1 MTCDVFLDSNILVY
15 AAVPSG
21 NEEYKQ
27 SIANSI
33 IVNGQFGLSAQ
44 VLQEFYVVTQ
54 RVPTP
59 LSQAEV
65 KEWLIMLKEFPC
77 VAVDA
82 NLVNLG
88 IEVSQRYQISYWDGT
103 IIAAAEMLGAETLYT
118 EDLNHEQ
125 IYGSVQVVNPFIG

>member
-21 NEEYKQ
+21 NEEHKQ
-27 SIANSI
+27 RIANSI
-33 IVNGQFGLSAQ
+33 VDNFQFGISAQ

-65 KEWLIMLKEFPC
+65 KEWLEMLEEFPC
-77 VAVDA
+77 VNVDA
-82 NLVNLG
+82 SLVRSG
-88 IEVSQRYQISYWDGT
+88 IAVSQRYQISYWDGA
-103 IIAAAEMLGAETLYT
+103 IIAAAELLGAETLYT

-125 IYGSVQVVNPFIG
+125 IYGSVQVVNPFLG